1 MTKQCTQPITSFG
14 AIVFRIK
21 GEWNQALSLLTSE
34 SAITGL
40 ETVPSCNIEFLL
52 IQRRD
57 SLGYIDIV
65 RGKYKSGDYEYIKQ
79 QIRGMTATEQERILT
94 IPFDILWEDL
104 WGAPTEGSNH
114 YRNEKE
120 LSRAK
125 LEGLRS
131 GSPTLEA
138 IVKEV
143 NQKWETPEW
152 GFPKGR
158 RDVGESEY
166 ACALRELKEETGLTE
181 TDVIPVK
188 NMDTVRELFFG
199 SNRIQYCHKY
209 YIFFAP
215 DKKDVVY
222 DTNNVHML
230 QEIGDIRW
238 CSVDEGLR
246 LIRPDNSEK
255 REVLLRVSNLLRKYC
270 PLRLGNKSASVYQ
283 KKVRA

>member
-1 MTKQCTQPITSFG
+1 MKSNVYCTNCGQLGHMTKQCTQPITSFG

-246 LIRPDNSEK
+246 LI
-255 REVLLRVSNLLRKYC
+255 
-270 PLRLGNKSASVYQ
+270 
-283 KKVRA
+283 